1 VYYEIMRKPFE
12 PIWKK
17 LPEETRNEILAY
29 AIEFGGTDA
38 ANKYFEESG
47 FTNKDSFYAKILREL
62 GSKKKLKVSA
72 ESLNGELTEEESQLL
87 EDFKNG
93 TVGYDRIQKELAT
106 RVFKK
111 ILMNPEAVN
120 VRDWLQSE
128 LVKLKQDETTK
139 QRDALAKFINALFGG
154 FIPSIICPHCKKS
167 TIVRTEAL
175 GDILDEPKPAEN
187 N

>member
-1 VYYEIMRKPFE
+1 MNKPFE
-12 PIWKK
+12 PLWKN
-17 LPEETRNEILAY
+17 LSEETRNEILAY

-38 ANKYFEESG
+38 ANKYFETSG
-47 FTNKDSFYAKILREL
+47 FTNKDSFYARILKEL
-62 GSKKKLKVSA
+62 HLKNKLKVTA
-72 ESLNGELTEEESQLL
+72 KNIDGELTADEAQLL

-111 ILMNPEAVN
+111 ILLNPESVN

-139 QRDALAKFINALFGG
+139 QRDALTKFINALFGG
-154 FIPSIICPHCKKS
+154 FIPSIVCPHCKKS

-175 GDILDEPKPAEN
+175 GDILDEPKPAEDN
-187 N
+187 

>member
-1 VYYEIMRKPFE
+1 MHKPFE

-17 LPEETRNEILAY
+17 IPEETRNEILAY
-29 AIEFGGTDA
+29 AMETSAVEARD
-38 ANKYFEESG
+38 KYFEISG
-47 FTNKDSFYAKILREL
+47 FASKSSFYQKILKEL
-62 GSKKKLKVSA
+62 ASRNRFQRTVDFIGDKR
-72 ESLNGELTEEESQLL
+72 NGELTDEEIQLL

-93 TVGYDRIQKELAT
+93 TVGYDRVQKELAA

-111 ILMNPEAVN
+111 ILTNPEAIS

-139 QRDALAKFINALFGG
+139 QRDALVKFINALFGG
-154 FIPSIICPHCKKS
+154 FIPSIVCPHCKKS
-167 TIVRTEAL
+167 TIIRTEAL
-175 GDILDEPKPAEN
+175 GDILDESKSAEN